1 MSTFITDDKVI
12 TTAGDT
18 PITVGDI
25 ANEAR
30 ERLAALGGTTAATAT
45 STLEALAKDGD
56 EVFLGAEDYGRQ
68 TSEPGSAADGSL
80 DLDADDVFTE

>member
-30 ERLAALGGTTAATAT
+30 EKLAAIGRPTAPETT
-45 STLEALAKDGD
+45 TLEALAKDGG
-56 EVFLGAEDYGRQ
+56 EVFRGIEDYGAA
-68 TSEPGSAADGSL
+68 SEPGTAADGSL
-80 DLDADDVFTE
+80 DPDADDVFIE